1 MNDSF
6 STHDKEKIRI
16 FQLLEY
22 ERALWSR
29 GMRFVAGVDEAG
41 RGPLAGPVVAAAV
54 VFPPNICISGI
65 DDSKKITHSRRVEL
79 CQMIQKEAISF
90 SVGVV
95 CEKTIDRINILQ
107 ASLEAMRLALEKLS
121 VAPEHVFIDGS
132 FIPDVSYE
140 RTPIVKGD
148 QKCYSIAA
156 ASIIAKVTRDEMME
170 NYDRMYP
177 QYGFAKHKG
186 YCTRDHIAAL
196 KKYGWSPI
204 HRRSFKVKGLQL
216 S

>member
-1 MNDSF
+1 LTDSV
-6 STHDKEKIRI
+6 SIHEKEKNRI

-22 ERALWSR
+22 ERTLWNR

-54 VFPPNICISGI
+54 IFPSNICIPGI
-65 DDSKKITHSRRVEL
+65 DDSKKVVHSRRVEL
-79 CQMIQKEAISF
+79 CQMIRKEAISF
-90 SVGVV
+90 GIGVV

-107 ASLEAMRLALEKLS
+107 ASLKAMRLALEQLS
-121 VAPEHVFIDGS
+121 VVPEHVLIDGT
-132 FIPDVSYE
+132 FIPNISCE

-186 YCTRDHIAAL
+186 YCTRDHITAL
-196 KKYGWSPI
+196 KRYGWSPI
-204 HRRSFKVKGLQL
+204 HRRSFKVKELDL
-216 S
+216 L